1 MGNTRTGPDE
11 VPFSGS
17 GGPGGRGTQQEESQ
31 TQVGDH
37 SSEEA
42 EQEIEESHEG
52 YAEDAEITDKQA
64 KDMQERRENV
74 VQNLKDE
81 GLVIEEDHIYGS
93 VMQGTMTGPM
103 DEDSDVDVL
112 VVLDAEEHEEW
123 AKGENGPRNALNAV
137 KRKLEKKYP
146 NQEVYV
152 DRNVVA
158 VKFSDFTVEVAPA
171 FSYSDVRNAENPT
184 DYVTVGGMTIPV
196 QPATADDPNNGY
208 AIPDTYGGQSWVGT
222 NPRKF
227 QSMYDAVN
235 KNNNGKLQKVAVSA
249 KKWNEQNG
257 KPVNSYHM
265 VMMAYKYFQ
274 NDAPANAS
282 TKEHMSNF
290 MRKLPQYVHE
300 ETREPVYQER
310 IDNGMNRKEKR
321 KAAKKAWKGNEKIEE
336 AEHLKEQGK
345 TEEAKEKYRE
355 VYGDDFK

>member
-1 MGNTRTGPDE
+1 MGKRTTTPNT
-11 VPFSGS
+11 
-17 GGPGGRGTQQEESQ
+17 GRGGAATGVRKPPLEQETLDQETSDSAQ
-31 TQVGDH
+31 
-37 SSEEA
+37 EA
-42 EQEIEESHEG
+42 EREIEESHEE
-52 YAEDAEITDKQA
+52 YAEDAEITDRQA

-74 VQNLKDE
+74 VDNLKEE
-81 GLVIEEDHIYGS
+81 GLEIEEDHIYGS

-112 VVLDAEEHEEW
+112 VVLDSEEHEQW
-123 AKGENGPRNALNAV
+123 ANDENGPRNALNAV

-146 NQEVYV
+146 NQEVRV

-171 FSYSDVRNAENPT
+171 FRYSDVRDPDPPSRFAMFGATEENPR
-184 DYVTVGGMTIPV
+184 D
-196 QPATADDPNNGY
+196 GY

-235 KNNNGKLQKVAVSA
+235 QNNGGNLQKVAVSA
-249 KKWNEQNG
+249 KRWNEQNG

-282 TKEHMSNF
+282 THEHMSNF
-290 MRKLPQYVHE
+290 MQNLPRYVHE
-300 ETREPVYQER
+300 KTREPVYEEQIDSRMSGGEKQE
-310 IDNGMNRKEKR
+310 
-321 KAAKKAWKGNEKIEE
+321 AAQKAWKASKKIEE
-336 AEHLKEQGK
+336 AERLKEQGK
-345 TEEAKEKYRE
+345 TQEAKEKYRE